1 MMSTILMY
9 YLEDNNMRHLIKKIL
24 NEETNITKRLTKL
37 IYGLF
42 PNTMVY
48 EDHFSDYDG
57 FGYDVRITYKLS
69 EHTKIHKSNWV
80 GGNRPYDGDVWFD
93 ILKME
98 STTQDEDNYQKF
110 YYKDDFPEF
119 IWTGLQEHLY
129 ETTEPFIGSFMYVDI
144 EFSFKTR

>member
-1 MMSTILMY
+1 MSTILMY

-37 IYGLF
+37 VYGLF

-48 EDHFSDYDG
+48 EDHFSDHDG

-69 EHTKIHKSNWV
+69 DHTIIRKDEF
-80 GGNRPYDGDVWFD
+80 GGVKPYEGEVWFD

-98 STTQDEDNYQKF
+98 STSQESDNGYQRF
-110 YYKDDFPEF
+110 YYKDAFPEF
-119 IWTGLQEHLY
+119 VWNSLEEELY
-129 ETTEPFIGSFMYVDI
+129 EKISPFVDSFLYFDI
-144 EFSFKTR
+144 EYSFKTK

>member
-42 PNTMVY
+42 PDTMVY
-48 EDHFSDYDG
+48 EDFFADYDD
-57 FGYDVRITYKLS
+57 FGYEIKITYKLS
-69 EHTKIHKSNWV
+69 DHTIIRKDEF
-80 GGNRPYDGDVWFD
+80 GGVKPYEGEVWFD

-110 YYKDDFPEF
+110 YYYDDFPEF
-119 IWTGLQEHLY
+119 IWNGLQEHLY
-129 ETTEPFIGSFMYVDI
+129 ETIEPLVGSLMYLDVKY
-144 EFSFKTR
+144 SFKTR

>member
-1 MMSTILMY
+1 
-9 YLEDNNMRHLIKKIL
+9 MRGLIKRIL
-24 NEETNITKRLTKL
+24 NEETKVTDKINRL
-37 IYGLF
+37 IYKVF

-69 EHTKIHKSNWV
+69 ELTKIHKSNWV
-80 GGNRPYDGDVWFD
+80 GGDKPYDGDVWFD
-93 ILKME
+93 IIKME

-119 IWTGLQEHLY
+119 IWDGLEEHLY
-129 ETTEPFIGSFMYVDI
+129 GTIEPLVGSLMYVDVMYR
-144 EFSFKTR
+144 FKTR

>member
-1 MMSTILMY
+1 
-9 YLEDNNMRHLIKKIL
+9 MRGIIKRIL
-24 NEETNITKRLTKL
+24 NEETNVADKINRLIHKV
-37 IYGLF
+37 F

-57 FGYDVRITYKLS
+57 FGYDVRIIYKLS
-69 EHTKIHKSNWV
+69 ERTKIVKSQWV
-80 GGNRPYDGDVWFD
+80 GGNRPYDGDIWFD

-110 YYKDDFPEF
+110 YYYDDFPEF
-119 IWTGLQEHLY
+119 IWIGLQEHLY
-129 ETTEPFIGSFMYVDI
+129 GTTEPLIGSLMYVDI

>member
-42 PNTMVY
+42 PDTMVY

-69 EHTKIHKSNWV
+69 ERTKIHKS
-80 GGNRPYDGDVWFD
+80 
-93 ILKME
+93 
-98 STTQDEDNYQKF
+98 
-110 YYKDDFPEF
+110 
-119 IWTGLQEHLY
+119 H
-129 ETTEPFIGSFMYVDI
+129 
-144 EFSFKTR
+144 